1 MDDFI
6 DKQFQALVAEN
17 EKKEEENLSKFLNE
31 NPKVEDILS
40 NASFALQNN
49 EELRNIF
56 LENEKQL
63 GTNILPTKHK
73 ILPKA
78 KDLKENENDQE
89 IKNALMK
96 LNLIQGSNVTA
107 SDECNESKL
116 TGILGDPLK
125 ALETN
130 EKLRNAVAAKGK
142 QMGWDLFPTN
152 NELFC
157 DATSTDLGLIK
168 LNEKIRTHQP
178 VDATDTINIL
188 MFGKSGCGQTTLLSY
203 LTGNKHLIGTDSMST
218 QQFSA
223 ETFQLPSDT
232 GMTNIRINES
242 PGMCSGLEV
251 KELQEHWNHLISRVN
266 NEGGVSV
273 FLLLIK
279 ANVRIELQF
288 IDEIEEFSELYFK
301 EKEELWKRTVVVFT
315 TIDELKG
322 CDSYEDRV
330 NKLETQIAKPGMEKV
345 KKLID
350 QTSTKCIYFSCKNR
364 KEKGRLVSDLKDRIH
379 SIYPTLLHHIIQHS
393 SNKQLR
399 ETSVVERH
407 DDKKVPGK
415 CEGHRIYENY
425 QDSQSSNLEP
435 ISTKRIDT
443 QHDVTSKPEH
453 IVHKPASKKNVKSPP
468 SKGNNHLIS
477 DGTKHHPCSN
487 IQEKQNSNLQP
498 IPTKLRDTHSDVI
511 PKPEH
516 LVHKQTSEICMS
528 LQPSKLSDNLISDG
542 AKITERKRLHS
553 DSFCSQIERVDPQ
566 KLLQS
571 KTKDQIISLCVEIC
585 KDKHCENVFTE
596 TYHNKFYDSSTRQ
609 VKAPK
614 NEINPSVKKKKKKR
628 RKHQ

>member
-1 MDDFI
+1 MDDLI

-49 EELRNIF
+49 EKLRNIF

-73 ILPKA
+73 LLPEA
-78 KDLKENENDQE
+78 KDLEEIENDQE

-116 TGILGDPLK
+116 TGILGDPIK

-168 LNEKIRTHQP
+168 LNEKIRTHQS
-178 VDATDTINIL
+178 DDTTDTVNIL

-232 GMTNIRINES
+232 EMTNIRINES

-251 KELQEHWNHLISRVN
+251 EELQEHWNHLISRVN
-266 NEGGVSV
+266 KEGGVSV

-279 ANVRIELQF
+279 SNQGITSQF
-288 IDEIEEFSELYFK
+288 IDEIEKFSELYFE

-330 NKLETQIAKPGMEKV
+330 KKLETQIVKPGMEKV
-345 KKLID
+345 KKLLD
-350 QTSTKCIYFSCKNR
+350 QTTTECIY
-364 KEKGRLVSDLKDRIH
+364 VSSIDDSDKRRFVKDL
-379 SIYPTLLHHIIQHS
+379 
-393 SNKQLR
+393 
-399 ETSVVERH
+399 
-407 DDKKVPGK
+407 
-415 CEGHRIYENY
+415 
-425 QDSQSSNLEP
+425 
-435 ISTKRIDT
+435 TKRINSTAPDNNLLT
-443 QHDVTSKPEH
+443 QSLNNFEPVVTSPKPDNTLNGPEEMSVIPRSPH
-453 IVHKPASKKNVKSPP
+453 MISNVQLP
-468 SKGNNHLIS
+468 L
-477 DGTKHHPCSN
+477 
-487 IQEKQNSNLQP
+487 ENSNVEISPLN
-498 IPTKLRDTHSDVI
+498 I
-511 PKPEH
+511 E
-516 LVHKQTSEICMS
+516 LVSYDSELSEDPDDITPAEPVPMYIVGNLDSTISTSNPNETDFLSS
-528 LQPSKLSDNLISDG
+528 LSHEQ
-542 AKITERKRLHS
+542 
-553 DSFCSQIERVDPQ
+553 
-566 KLLQS
+566 LLLL
-571 KTKDQIISLCVEIC
+571 TREIC
-585 KDKHCENVFTE
+585 KDRNV
-596 TYHNKFYDSSTRQ
+596 HKKFRKTRNSLFPTVSS
-609 VKAPK
+609 PK
-614 NEINPSVKKKKKKR
+614 PKKQKR
-628 RKHQ
+628 NWWPF

>member
-1 MDDFI
+1 MDDLI

-17 EKKEEENLSKFLNE
+17 EKNEEENLSKFLNE
-31 NPKVEDILS
+31 NPKVEDILY

-49 EELRNIF
+49 EKLRNIF

-63 GTNILPTKHK
+63 GRNILPTKHK
-73 ILPKA
+73 LLPES

-130 EKLRNAVAAKGK
+130 EKLRNAVADKGK

-168 LNEKIRTHQP
+168 LNEKIRTHQS
-178 VDATDTINIL
+178 VDATDTVNIL

-203 LTGNKHLIGTDSMST
+203 LTENKHLIGTDSMST

-251 KELQEHWNHLISRVN
+251 EELQEHWNHLISRVN
-266 NEGGVSV
+266 KEGGVSV

-288 IDEIEEFSELYFK
+288 IDEIEEFSELYFE

-322 CDSYEDRV
+322 CNSYEDRV

-345 KKLID
+345 KKLLD
-350 QTSTKCIYFSCKNR
+350 QTSTKCIYVSCKNR
-364 KEKGRLVSDLKDRIH
+364 KEKKRLVSDLKDRIH
-379 SIYPTLLHHIIQHS
+379 SIYPTLLHHIKQHS
-393 SNKQLR
+393 SNKEIR
-399 ETSVVERH
+399 KTSVEERH
-407 DDKKVPGK
+407 DDKK
-415 CEGHRIYENY
+415 
-425 QDSQSSNLEP
+425 NLKP
-435 ISTKRIDT
+435 ISTKPRDT
-443 QHDVTSKPEH
+443 QCDVIPKPEH
-453 IVHKPASKKNVKSPP
+453 SVHKPASEKNVKSLPL
-468 SKGNNHLIS
+468 KGNNQLIS
-477 DGTKHHPCSN
+477 EGTKHHPCSN
-487 IQEKQNSNLQP
+487 IQEMQNSKLQP
-498 IPTKLRDTHSDVI
+498 IPTKPRDTHSDVI

-516 LVHKQTSEICMS
+516 LVHKQTSGICMS
-528 LQPSKLSDNLISDG
+528 LQPSKLSDHLISDG

-571 KTKDQIISLCVEIC
+571 KTKGEIISLCVEIC
-585 KDKHCENVFTE
+585 KDKYCENVFTE
-596 TYHNKFYDSSTRQ
+596 TYRQKFSDSSTCQ
-609 VKAPK
+609 VKVPK
-614 NEINPSVKKKKKKR
+614 NEINTSVKKKKRKR
-628 RKHQ
+628 RKH